1 MELLTPF
8 QRLICIGCG
17 IAVVVFAILAGTI
30 PKDGA
35 S

>member
-8 QRLICIGCG
+8 QRLVCIGCG
-17 IAVVVFAILAGTI
+17 IAVVVFAILVNTI